1 MTTSSNTL
9 IKAKALKPGDR
20 VALVA
25 PGGRPYKPSVVS
37 RAARLVE
44 DMGFKPVIGAH
55 VLEVRGHTAGSIAQ
69 RVDDFNKFLND
80 DDVSAL
86 FCVTGGFGSLS
97 LLPHLDFGAV
107 ERNPKIIVGGGEN
120 TAIVLGLHSRTGL
133 ITFHG
138 PNLQDINSEA
148 SFVSFKSALTR
159 QTILEPIVAAT
170 VNSAWSEAHSH
181 VAVEGIGQGHLLGGN
196 LTGLVSLFGTAF
208 EPELSG
214 AVLFLTDHDERND
227 IIDRW
232 FTTLYVSGQLE
243 KVKAVA
249 LGYFDNCG
257 NKGSFNMLSVEDSCA
272 ERLVQLNLPSIFD
285 FPIAGGASPTVPIGV
300 SSALDTRR
308 RTLDFLQSALI

>member
-1 MTTSSNTL
+1 MTSKTL
-9 IKAKALKPGDR
+9 IKANALKQGDC
-20 VALVA
+20 VGLVA

-44 DMGFKPVIGAH
+44 DMGFKPVIGEH
-55 VLEVRGHTAGSIAQ
+55 VLEVKGHTAGSVAE

-80 DDVSAL
+80 DAISAL
-86 FCVTGGFGSLS
+86 FCITGGFGSLS
-97 LLPHLDFGAV
+97 LLPHLDMSAI
-107 ERNPKIIVGGGEN
+107 ERSPKIIVGGGEN
-120 TAIVLGLHSRTGL
+120 TAVVLGLHARTGL

-138 PNLQDINSEA
+138 PNLQDIKSES
-148 SFVSFKSALTR
+148 SFVSFKSALTSR
-159 QTILEPIVAAT
+159 SSLEPIVAAT
-170 VNSAWSEAHSH
+170 VDSAWSESHSH

-196 LTGLVSLFGTAF
+196 LTGLVSLFGTEF

-257 NKGSFNMLSVEDSCA
+257 NKGSFNLLSVEDSCA
-272 ERLVQLNLPSIFD
+272 ERLVQLSLPSIFD
-285 FPIAGGASPTVPIGV
+285 FPIAGGDCPTVPIGV

-308 RTLDFLQSALI
+308 RALEFLQAALT

>member
-1 MTTSSNTL
+1 MSGKTL
-9 IKAKALKPGDR
+9 IKAKALKEGDR

-44 DMGFKPVIGAH
+44 DMGFVPVVGAH
-55 VLEVRGHTAGSIAQ
+55 VLEVKGHTAGSVSE
-69 RVDDFNKFLND
+69 RVDDFNKFLKD
-80 DDVSAL
+80 ETISAL
-86 FCVTGGFGSLS
+86 FCITGGFGSLS
-97 LLPHLDFGAV
+97 LLPYIDLSAI
-107 ERNPKIIVGGGEN
+107 ERSPKIIVGGGEN
-120 TAIVLGLHSRTGL
+120 TAIVVGLYSRTGL

-148 SFVSFKSALTR
+148 SFVSFKSALTGNSN
-159 QTILEPIVAAT
+159 LEPIVAAT
-170 VNSAWSEAHSH
+170 VDSAWSEAHSH

-196 LTGLVSLFGTAF
+196 LTGLTSLFGTEF
-208 EPELSG
+208 EPELGGS
-214 AVLFLTDHDERND
+214 VLFLTDHDERND

-257 NKGSFNMLSVEDSCA
+257 NKGSFNMLSIEDSCA
-272 ERLVQLNLPSIFD
+272 ERLVQLSLPSIFD
-285 FPIAGGASPTVPIGV
+285 FPIAGGACPTVPIGV

-308 RTLDFLQSALI
+308 RTLEFLQAALT